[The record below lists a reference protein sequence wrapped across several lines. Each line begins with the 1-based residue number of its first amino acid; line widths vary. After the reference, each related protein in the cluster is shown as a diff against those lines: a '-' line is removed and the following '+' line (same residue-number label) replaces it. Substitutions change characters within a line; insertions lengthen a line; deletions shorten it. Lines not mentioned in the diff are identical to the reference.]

1 MSVVIESIMNRAKKL
16 PLLEQSLEF
25 FRILIVAMTNFWSPF
40 TSENRRPTRS
50 FELFYRCAI
59 EHVTGK
65 ATEDVV
71 GRLDY
76 RIVKALAQ
84 LFRISSD
91 FAGKIAEKAPRA
103 ANLCSK
109 GKELVVEALCLWLGV
124 LQAIVTSCFNLTK
137 QSCKIAKAPICF
149 ARSQLIKLKPVRKVD
164 IIVCGI
170 FSFVV
175 ETSNANFRAFV
186 RNVRSIV
193 EGAKQSLDMNANISS
208 SFLKSNGSIIGEFLN
223 KFEVEIFYSP
233 HRSVKIIQTAKNLL
247 SRSETVP
254 PQISSND
261 TEPEAEKIEAE
272 KIEAEKI
279 EAEKIEAEKIEA
291 EKEENNSDR
300 KNSGH
305 EISSSCPE
313 ESPEVQIEKEI
324 EQPQD
329 PEPAKCAPAGETPLY
344 NEGSAQAESTQH
356 VESSAA
362 EAVDSEVVNSQNE
375 SPSQEEDPKPVVQEQ
390 KSKKTQRGKKG
401 KR

>member
-272 KIEAEKI
+272 KIEAEK
-279 EAEKIEAEKIEA
+279 
-291 EKEENNSDR
+291 EENNSDR